1 MISEIENLCRQC
13 SSLSNGT
20 NLNHGILSCIQEMI
34 DLIKFERKDHFQE
47 NLETLKESVLKMAE
61 ELKTESYVL
70 KVQVIRICQSVE
82 IEQFGSGET
91 ETDFGECFHPGWF
104 EWNLAKSRV
113 QSDEVDLED
122 NLEIQTRE
130 KGFKMIQKLT
140 DKNGSLTPYQAVYSM
155 NRY

>member
-1 MISEIENLCRQC
+1 
-13 SSLSNGT
+13 
-20 NLNHGILSCIQEMI
+20 
-34 DLIKFERKDHFQE
+34 
-47 NLETLKESVLKMAE
+47 MAE
-61 ELKTESYVL
+61 ELKTESFVL
-70 KVQVIRICQSVE
+70 KVQVIRICKSIE
-82 IEQFGSGET
+82 IEELGSGET

-104 EWNLAKSRV
+104 EWNLAKSPV